1 MNAGAWQPLDAREHP
16 RQTSAM
22 SKSKRSASPVRCPW
36 TGIAD
41 PIYERYHDEEW
52 GVPHADD
59 LRLFEKLVLEGFQSG
74 LSWLT
79 ILKKRDNFRRAF
91 DGFDVERI
99 ARYGAR
105 DRTRLMGDAGIVRN
119 RAKIDAT
126 IDNAKA
132 YLKLRERTTFA
143 AFLYGFLEE
152 GPIAHRARAMS
163 DLLPETPESKRIS
176 KALKAEGFRFVGPTT
191 VYAFMQSV
199 GMVND
204 HLVSCHRHAPCAK
217 LQRAFRPPRD
227 RASS

>member
-1 MNAGAWQPLDAREHP
+1 
-16 RQTSAM
+16 M
-22 SKSKRSASPVRCPW
+22 SKSKQPAPPKRCPW
-36 TGIAD
+36 VGLGD

-59 LRLFEKLVLEGFQSG
+59 VRLFEKLVLEGFQSG

-79 ILKKRDNFRRAF
+79 ILRKRDNFRRAF
-91 DGFDVERI
+91 DGFDTERI

-105 DRTRLMGDAGIVRN
+105 ERTRLMNDAGIVRN

-126 IDNAKA
+126 IDNARA
-132 YLKLRERTTFA
+132 YLKLREKNSLA
-143 AFLYGFLEE
+143 AFLWSFLDG
-152 GPIAHRARAMS
+152 GPIQHNARKMS
-163 DLLPETPESKRIS
+163 DLAPTTEESKRIS

-191 VYAFMQSV
+191 VYSFMQSV

-217 LQRAFRPPRD
+217 LQRAFKPPR
-227 RASS
+227 S